1 MGNLCQ
7 KHTTPTTTPSPVSF
21 SSAVVP
27 TPTSNIMPSHGSSP
41 SSSPIP
47 SGSFG
52 RGTALNGSSQGDDV
66 GDGMGSLTV
75 EHSSTSGY
83 PVSLTTLSVT
93 SESTRTYSPSTK
105 CRNTADGQPEAIH
118 QATSSSSVVPP
129 IGPASAHT
137 TSAAVVVAPNKTET
151 PTYPSTAPP
160 KSMSSVSLE
169 PADQHR
175 LRHFYARNLRAQ
187 KRHATL
193 MAQQRMSL
201 HTCDTSSTSSDRV
214 DVYDVFSPDER
225 STRWSEFQELLANS
239 THEYN
244 SYKIAS
250 KNVRGSNKAM
260 TIAGVRPNPNPSAQ
274 LPIMH

>member
-7 KHTTPTTTPSPVSF
+7 KHTTSPSPVSF

-27 TPTSNIMPSHGSSP
+27 TPTSNMIPTSHGSSP
-41 SSSPIP
+41 SPIP

-52 RGTALNGSSQGDDV
+52 CGTAQNGSSQGDDV
-66 GDGMGSLTV
+66 GDGIGSLTV

-83 PVSLTTLSVT
+83 PVSFTTLSVT

-105 CRNTADGQPEAIH
+105 CRNASGEGPPEPIQQPNC
-118 QATSSSSVVPP
+118 SS
-129 IGPASAHT
+129 
-137 TSAAVVVAPNKTET
+137 AVT
-151 PTYPSTAPP
+151 PTGQTPSAQPTTTTAVTPSNKAETQRSPSTAPL
-160 KSMSSVSLE
+160 KSLSSVSLE

-187 KRHATL
+187 KRHATV

-239 THEYN
+239 TQEYN
-244 SYKIAS
+244 SYKIAT